1 MPKAETFL
9 IELSFLAHGIVILV
23 ILMDSYLML
32 RPIEV
37 TSENLGYKIYTFF
50 ELILLLFKFYLKEF
64 EIREVQY
71 HLHNEFP
78 FNFLFFLNFLDEI
91 IK

>member
-9 IELSFLAHGIVILV
+9 IELSFPAHGIIILV
-23 ILMDSYLML
+23 ILMDIYSML

-50 ELILLLFKFYLKEF
+50 ELILLRFKFYLK
-64 EIREVQY
+64 
-71 HLHNEFP
+71 
-78 FNFLFFLNFLDEI
+78 
-91 IK
+91 